1 MQSIYAL
8 LNSSDN
14 NSFPEAKKLLNT
26 NYEQTTQLAV
36 ANLLL
41 AKSICEYSI
50 INANTKSS
58 KHLPTVA
65 DLNVS
70 IKPSQ
75 NIFVTQMIENA
86 PFNKIVNEAKL
97 AGRWSDNDV
106 VKSFY
111 KLLLE
116 TPEYKTY
123 VSTETR
129 SLDEDKN
136 FFRFLLQMIST
147 NEDTQSLL
155 EDLFINF
162 EEDKIITD
170 EWVASHFG
178 YIKDIQFDELVPKDK
193 LEFGMEL
200 LETFL
205 EKQQTTMELIEPKLI
220 NWEADRIAMMDL
232 IILQMGITELLYFPN
247 IPTKVTINEYIDL
260 AKGYSTLQSGQF
272 VNGVLDKIHKELIA
286 ENKIKKQDRPNK
298 KA

>member
-58 KHLPTVA
+58 KRLPTVA

-86 PFNKIVNEAKL
+86 SFNKIVNEAKL

-147 NEDTQSLL
+147 NEDTQSLF